1 MLTIAYIY
9 TVHYE
14 IDLKK
19 KLNSRTFILI
29 IHYSESRQRVFL
41 TRTRTVHPGVCTLKF
56 ENEHYS

>member
-14 IDLKK
+14 IDKKKKK

-29 IHYSESRQRVFL
+29 IHYSESRVYFL
-41 TRTRTVHPGVCTLKF
+41 LVLEQYIPEYVHLKF
-56 ENEHYS
+56 EN